1 MISASNP
8 FIAGPSVGHTASF
21 VGREDILR
29 RIELELAQ
37 GATNS
42 MVLYGQRRI
51 GKTSVLEALARRLPE
66 RGPFPTVFFD
76 LQDKAHESLD
86 RVLSLLAES
95 IADRLELAAPDFSG
109 NASGIFRERWLPAV
123 LAKMPTDSRLVLLF
137 DEFDVLADPKAEQA
151 ARALFPYLRDLLCS
165 DLPIFIVFTL
175 GRSIGDLSAYALSL
189 VKGIQSHKISVLEH
203 RDANRL
209 LNLSEENGSLRWSPE
224 ARAVALERTHGH
236 PYFLQQ
242 IGKELWLALVANRPT
257 NADPGPPMVEVHDVE
272 AVMGDVFAHSQNVLE
287 WLWDGLTP
295 ACRLVAS
302 AFAEYGPYVKSD
314 DELQQILQKSGVK
327 SIIRELL
334 DAPRLLREWD
344 LIESV
349 GEGYRFRVELLRTW
363 IRLNKPLRMVQDE
376 LDRLHP
382 AAENA
387 YNLAVYYEKSGQA
400 TRSVALLKEALEQNP
415 NHVAAALL
423 LSDIYISQG
432 TLDEALRQLELLH
445 DNLPSIATPKLVNVL
460 LMRARGAEDPLVAES
475 FYEKALTLS
484 PHGGEAKRGLQQIW
498 LERGRQFE
506 RAERLDDALDAFGR
520 AAAQEDHRRVER
532 EIVYRRQAHQLARLR
547 DYEAKQ
553 QYAEALVLARHLCEE
568 LHDSPP
574 DWRERGRSW
583 GQYIDELAELQ
594 NLTGELQRGLE
605 HLNAGQREDAT
616 ALFLEVVRKK
626 ANYPDAA
633 RYLYWAIEG
642 RDPKAGPAPPNGR
655 ARAFPYLIAF
665 SAFITLALTVSI
677 LVLPSRQL
685 PKNDDVAPP
694 HGLDGHIAA
703 REEQSCVPGTNAS
716 NAPPIAAGSGY
727 LHGADVTEI
736 WRPEPELQLAVTAAL
751 RAPFEA
757 SADKTIVLLESTMD
771 KNPEAQRWATEQL
784 GQVTAR
790 RIAWYDLTI
799 LLAQKVKK
807 KQIRRL
813 RAEAV
818 NRISGSDSSIDEDP
832 VIGALSELT
841 ETWEKRLLVLPWLD
855 DKNSRATQA
864 DPCLRPSG
872 EVVMNLLRRSR
883 IGAQRSALS
892 AAELCGSNPIVDV
905 LQSMTRPEKA
915 RPTHSEALEGAVRA
929 VTMACE
935 KHAAPGNRV
944 ELVFAPTVADS
955 PLAVEVTGI
964 YKGTPLGICVEEA
977 ARKKLVRM
985 GALQPTEKLNAV
997 IRKIS
1002 F

>member
-51 GKTSVLEALARRLPE
+51 GKTSVLEALASRLPE

-86 RVLSLLAES
+86 RVISLLAES
-95 IADRLELAAPDFSG
+95 IADRLELAPPNFSG
-109 NASGIFRERWLPAV
+109 DAACIFREVWLPAV
-123 LAKMPTDSRLVLLF
+123 LAKMPKDSSLVLLF

-151 ARALFPYLRDLLCS
+151 ARALFPYLRDLLAS

-203 RDANRL
+203 RDAHRL

-224 ARAVALERTHGH
+224 ARAFALERTHGH

-242 IGKELWLALVANRPT
+242 IGKELWLSMVANRPR
-257 NADPGPPMVEVHDVE
+257 NSDPGPPLVEVDDVE
-272 AVMGDVFAHSQNVLE
+272 KVMGDVYAHSQNVLE

-400 TRSVALLKEALEQNP
+400 ARAIALLKEALEQNP
-415 NHVAAALL
+415 NHVAAALA

-460 LMRARGAEDPLVAES
+460 LMHARGTEDSLVAES
-475 FYEKALTLS
+475 FYEKALALS

-498 LERGRQFE
+498 LDRGRQFE
-506 RAERLDDALDAFGR
+506 RAERLEDALDAFDR

-532 EIVYRRQAHQLARLR
+532 EIVYRRQANQLARLR
-547 DYEAKQ
+547 DYEEKQ
-553 QYAEALVLARHLCEE
+553 QYAEALVLARQLCEE
-568 LHDSPP
+568 VSDSPP

-583 GQYIDELAELQ
+583 RQYIDELAELQ
-594 NLTGELQRGLE
+594 NLTSELQRGLE
-605 HLNAGQREDAT
+605 HLNAGQREEAT
-616 ALFLEVVRKK
+616 ALFLEVVRRK

-642 RDPKAGPAPPNGR
+642 RDPKAGVVR
-655 ARAFPYLIAF
+655 RIWRVRAFPYLVTWATF
-665 SAFITLALTVSI
+665 ATLTTAI
-677 LVLPSRQL
+677 GLVALPSREL
-685 PKNDDVAPP
+685 AMPP
-694 HGLDGHIAA
+694 RQEVEKPESSDADLA
-703 REEQSCVPGTNAS
+703 RTNTPAGTELGPTKIDITKPLWS
-716 NAPPIAAGSGY
+716 PP
-727 LHGADVTEI
+727 
-736 WRPEPELQLAVTAAL
+736 PELQQLATTAF
-751 RAPFEA
+751 RAPFNDDA
-757 SADKTIVLLESTMD
+757 NKALSLLANTTDERT
-771 KNPEAQRWATEQL
+771 EAQAWATEQF
-784 GQVTAR
+784 GRITAR
-790 RIAWYDLTI
+790 RIAWYNLAI
-799 LLAQKVKK
+799 LMTPKATQG
-807 KQIRRL
+807 RL
-813 RAEAV
+813 RTLRDEALS
-818 NRISGSDSSIDEDP
+818 RIGTNAPQIDDDP
-832 VIGALSELT
+832 VIEGLSALSRA
-841 ETWEKRLLVLPWLD
+841 WEKRTLALPWLED
-855 DKNSRATQA
+855 PNSVVMHA
-864 DPCLRPSG
+864 DPCLRPIG
-872 EVVMNLLRRSR
+872 EVVMKLLRRDSV
-883 IGAQRSALS
+883 GAQRSALNAS
-892 AAELCGSNPIVDV
+892 EICGANPIVEV
-905 LQSMTRPEKA
+905 IQAITRPERP
-915 RPTHSEALEGAVRA
+915 RPTASKVVQTAVRA
-929 VTMACE
+929 AVKACG
-935 KHAAPGNRV
+935 KDAAPGNTV
-944 ELVFAPTVADS
+944 ELLFKPNATGSSLDVD
-955 PLAVEVTGI
+955 VTGI
-964 YKGTPLGICVEEA
+964 YKGSPLGICVEDA
-977 ARKKLVRM
+977 ARNQLTRAGSLQSTENIHDIFKKV
-985 GALQPTEKLNAV
+985 
-997 IRKIS
+997 S